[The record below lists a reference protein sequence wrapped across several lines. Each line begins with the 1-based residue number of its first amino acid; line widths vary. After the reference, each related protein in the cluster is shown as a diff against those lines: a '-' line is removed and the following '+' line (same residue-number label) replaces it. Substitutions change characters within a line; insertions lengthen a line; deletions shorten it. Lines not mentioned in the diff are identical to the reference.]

1 MTRKILLLAAFFLLT
16 SDVVAAQ
23 NISVEVVADDS
34 YIFPT
39 YPVSQSD
46 GTYRSYLQ
54 AKQNARYS
62 IRIRNYTGK
71 RIGLVV
77 AVDGRNII
85 SGKKSYL
92 RNTERMYIL
101 KPGDVGTYRG
111 WRTGHDEIRRFYF
124 TNEGGSYAGA
134 WGDYSAM
141 GVIAVVAYAEE
152 QKMSVRAAP
161 LVNPGTG
168 VGERE
173 DSSSIRV
180 DFTAKPY
187 PLEKHLFKYE
197 WRESLC
203 EKKII
208 SCNRLWDNDYVQP
221 PPGERRW

>member
-1 MTRKILLLAAFFLLT
+1 
-16 SDVVAAQ
+16 
-23 NISVEVVADDS
+23 VEVVDANS

-62 IRIRNYTGK
+62 IRVRNYTGK

-101 KPGDVGTYRG
+101 KPGGVGTYRG
-111 WRTGHDEIRRFYF
+111 WRTGRDEIRRFYF

-141 GVIAVVAYAEE
+141 GVIAVVAYAEKE
-152 QKMSVRAAP
+152 PIVVSRESLVVRESVRMAP
-161 LVNPGTG
+161 MMEPGTG